1 LENYIYRLIVDSFD
15 AIKSSKFTDMNFDIK
30 KMIMIEKDK
39 PEIYCIMAVVA
50 IMFSIKAYYSFQRT
64 YKSINGGQKGVA
76 SWTTL
81 QEIQEQYKEIPLK
94 THEFKGGG
102 GFPVAEYKDNIYID
116 DTPVNNLIIG
126 ITRSGKGEMFVFK
139 LIDIYSRAEE
149 KASMIVTDPKLELAP
164 ASRATLEKRGYDI
177 HVLNLAD
184 PKYSMGY
191 NPLELII
198 ESYKEK
204 DYSNAELLCQT
215 FCFSIFSAG
224 GESDGD
230 SAFFN
235 NTSTSLLSALILA
248 HIEDCLEEDR
258 KDNERLKEEFMQKVS
273 NFNELDQD
281 EKTEIE
287 EKFAKLHKLENIP
300 EDMKNDGNRNEINEL
315 KAELEDYALSEEDFV
330 ESHKHEKEINM
341 FSIISAFSTM
351 ANIKLDDNTT
361 ALDYY
366 FNSRPDSNRAKL
378 LYAGCGL
385 AGGENKGTVFAN
397 TLAKINIFS
406 YENNAKM
413 TAESTIKL
421 EDIGYGEKPVAIFIS
436 MPDYDKSNH
445 FIASVFIKQL
455 YFILSKKAS
464 STPSGKCK
472 REVIFLLDE
481 FGNIPAIEGM
491 ASLITVCLGRKIRFD
506 LIIQSYAQIKALY
519 KDDADTIIGNCGNH
533 VYIQTEDIET
543 AESFSKRIGKK
554 TIVVKNRSWDQGS
567 KKRSFSESIEERDL
581 LNPNELMTLTEG
593 QCVITRT
600 MKRKTL
606 KGKNVK
612 PKPIYNK
619 DETKLKF
626 RYTYMLDD
634 FPGSFVWKEMEG
646 VENRLHIDLSNRV
659 FKFREYLEEKQKMDT
674 VKPKEEKKDALS
686 RDLLMKIKDETLDIM
701 SDYKPV
707 ISYLDEYTES
717 NGLELNVRILK
728 YGTIRDVLK
737 YAIDIGCYDKVL
749 NIIVKNC

>member
-1 LENYIYRLIVDSFD
+1 
-15 AIKSSKFTDMNFDIK
+15 
-30 KMIMIEKDK
+30 
-39 PEIYCIMAVVA
+39 
-50 IMFSIKAYYSFQRT
+50 
-64 YKSINGGQKGVA
+64 
-76 SWTTL
+76 
-81 QEIQEQYKEIPLK
+81 
-94 THEFKGGG
+94 
-102 GFPVAEYKDNIYID
+102 
-116 DTPVNNLIIG
+116 
-126 ITRSGKGEMFVFK
+126 
-139 LIDIYSRAEE
+139 
-149 KASMIVTDPKLELAP
+149 
-164 ASRATLEKRGYDI
+164 
-177 HVLNLAD
+177 
-184 PKYSMGY
+184 
-191 NPLELII
+191 
-198 ESYKEK
+198 
-204 DYSNAELLCQT
+204 
-215 FCFSIFSAG
+215 
-224 GESDGD
+224 
-230 SAFFN
+230 
-235 NTSTSLLSALILA
+235 
-248 HIEDCLEEDR
+248 
-258 KDNERLKEEFMQKVS
+258 MQKVS